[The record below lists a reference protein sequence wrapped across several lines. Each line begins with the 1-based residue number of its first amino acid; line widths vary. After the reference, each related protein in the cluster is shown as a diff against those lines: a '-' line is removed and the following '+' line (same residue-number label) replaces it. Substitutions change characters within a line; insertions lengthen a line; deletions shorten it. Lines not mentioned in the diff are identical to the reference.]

1 MPTSKLENPPEIR
14 RAVPALIALAANVRP
29 DWNESDLQS
38 AIVAAATAGWD
49 WPRVLVEVVRLLVD
63 PDGSPRDLREASRN
77 PLKVSRPPEPGTES
91 RGAELVRRAMS
102 GEEVP

>member
-1 MPTSKLENPPEIR
+1 MIATENLPEIR

-29 DWNESDLQS
+29 DWNETELQS
-38 AIVAAATAGWD
+38 AIVAAATAGWE

-63 PDGSPRDLREASRN
+63 PNGSPRDLREASRD
-77 PLKVSRPPEPGTES
+77 PLKLSRSPAPGAEI
-91 RGAELVRRAMS
+91 RGAELARRAMR

>member
-1 MPTSKLENPPEIR
+1 MTATDPPEIR
-14 RAVPALIALAANVRP
+14 RAVPALIALATHVRP
-29 DWNESDLQS
+29 DWDEPDLQA

-63 PDGSPRDLREASRN
+63 PDGSPRDLREASRD
-77 PLKVSRPPEPGTES
+77 PLKASRPPEPGTEA
-91 RGAELVRRAMS
+91 RGAELARRAMA